1 MRLISGAAV
10 GLGVGWALGLGHAAT
25 GVLAIQ
31 SAMPVA
37 VFNYLF
43 AQLYRREPEEVASII
58 VLSTLISFV
67 TVPLLLLYLL

>member
-1 MRLISGAAV
+1 VRLASGA
-10 GLGVGWALGLGHAAT
+10 GVGGALGLGHAAT

-58 VLSTLISFV
+58 VLSTLISFA